1 MYRSRPNDAKPL
13 VNVPDGARGMTP
25 LHYACSDG
33 NKERVEQLLLAG
45 AKREARYTAL
55 LCKMVDRLA
64 ARQMSLVQRK
74 GIYVSVQLVHWLKHH
89 IRRCRKKTSVEAM
102 LCYMKRG

>member
-1 MYRSRPNDAKPL
+1 MYRSRLNDAKPL

-33 NKERVEQLLLAG
+33 NKERMEQLLLAG

-55 LCKMVDRLA
+55 L
-64 ARQMSLVQRK
+64 
-74 GIYVSVQLVHWLKHH
+74 
-89 IRRCRKKTSVEAM
+89 
-102 LCYMKRG
+102 